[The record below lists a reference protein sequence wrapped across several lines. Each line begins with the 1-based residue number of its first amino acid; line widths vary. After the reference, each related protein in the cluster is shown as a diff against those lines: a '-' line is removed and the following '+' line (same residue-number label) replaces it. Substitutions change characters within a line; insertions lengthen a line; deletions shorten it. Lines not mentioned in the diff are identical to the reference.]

1 MTLWKAG
8 VALLAAAPLVGQDL
22 PSTREIAAAARPA
35 VVSVRG
41 LDGGEALT
49 SGTGFVVREDGVIV
63 SNLHVVRGAETLEVE
78 LSSGETYDQVYVLAY
93 DERRDLILLQI
104 PAVGLDVIAIGDDRT
119 LEVGDPVYVMGNPL
133 GLNWTFSDGLLSAKR
148 AEDGV
153 IYLQISAPISAGS
166 SGGPV
171 LDRRG
176 EAVGVATLTFE
187 EGQNLNLAVPA
198 RHAAGMLALGPDPRP
213 FADVARE
220 LQPAP
225 VRADGPALTGA
236 YAEIADELELTAE
249 QRRTLAELEDWERSV
264 AMQLLRAMAL
274 YAQEGWAALEQR
286 SLGYLEVDAVDG
298 MSATLQPGS
307 YMAVAVCDDDCSD
320 IDLAVFDGNEK
331 ELDSDVLSDAFPVVD
346 FAVPWKADYHFVA
359 SMVEC
364 SHEPCYYAIQLFRK
378 K

>member
-41 LDGGEALT
+41 LDGDEVLT

-63 SNLHVVRGAETLEVE
+63 SNLHVVRGAGALEVE
-78 LSSGETYDQVYVLAY
+78 MSSGETYDQVHVLAY

-148 AEDGV
+148 TEDGV
-153 IYLQISAPISAGS
+153 TYLQISAPISAGS

-198 RHAAGMLALGPDPRP
+198 RHAAGMLALEPEPRP
-213 FADVARE
+213 FPDVARE
-220 LQPAP
+220 LEPRPEGAG
-225 VRADGPALTGA
+225 GPTLRGA
-236 YAEIADELELTAE
+236 YAEIADELELTAD

-264 AMQLLRAMAL
+264 AVQLLRAMAL
-274 YAQEGWAALEQR
+274 YAREGWTALEDR
-286 SLGYLEVDAVDG
+286 SLGYLEVDEVDG
-298 MSATLQPGS
+298 MSATLLPGS

-320 IDLAVFDGNEK
+320 IDLAVFDGSEK
-331 ELDSDVLSDAFPVVD
+331 ELDRDVLVDAFPVVD
-346 FAVPWKADYHFVA
+346 FAVPRKGDYYFVA

-364 SHEPCYYAIQLFRK
+364 SYEPCYYAIQLFRK
-378 K
+378 R